1 MIGPFQLG
9 ILFVSHVAPYFPDPT
24 SQYKLV
30 ASHLKNKTGIT
41 RISFFFFLVT
51 KVTKSLSQRDLRIS

>member
-41 RISFFFFLVT
+41 RISFFFFWSQ
-51 KVTKSLSQRDLRIS
+51 KSQNP